1 MMPFPTNTVSR
12 SEFDR
17 LKESSGYF
25 ASHGHDVEGGF
36 HWLRV
41 TKPSDDPAK
50 EMNSMYI
57 CYEEQHQ

>member
-1 MMPFPTNTVSR
+1 MSIPTNTVSR

-17 LKESSGYF
+17 LKETAGPV
-25 ASHGHDVEGGF
+25 ASHGHDVERGF

-41 TKPSDDPAK
+41 TSPSVDPAK
-50 EMNSMYI
+50 ELNVMYI

>member
-1 MMPFPTNTVSR
+1 MNPMPTNTVSR

-17 LKESSGYF
+17 LVKESSG
-25 ASHGHDVEGGF
+25 AKRGHDIEGGF

-41 TKPSDDPAK
+41 TKPSEDPA
-50 EMNSMYI
+50 EELNIMYI